1 MSTNGAVRPSSGR
14 RVFAAT
20 GVSNAAGTVTFN
32 FVPPFT
38 AAPVVTHATQTAVA
52 DLTECRIT
60 TLSAAAVTF
69 SVRRSPAVTLL
80 GIAIL
85 QVPQAAP
92 GVTVHCTAVEAGP
105 I

>member
-1 MSTNGAVRPSSGR
+1 MIS
-14 RVFAAT
+14 
-20 GVSNAAGTVTFN
+20 
-32 FVPPFT
+32 
-38 AAPVVTHATQTAVA
+38 HATQSAVA

-60 TLSAAAVTF
+60 ALSAAAVTF
-69 SVRRSPAVTLL
+69 AVRRSPAVTLL